1 MIEKLPISIQWHF
14 HYKRGVRKEN
24 KLEGQQLTRD
34 GKYCKLILVVCNA
47 KTWLCL
53 STTREKFN
61 LHLLAWSWRTFDFT
75 NNDKHNHLFWKY
87 YKVGHLV
94 AALGLLWLFHSLLHY
109 VQIGIWQNFQ
119 IRWWK
124 ATLIPRP
131 NVSPCSSVVYNISIP
146 SFSLLFFWLIIH
158 FSVLWEKSSTLGVLI
173 CRCCYFIFQSVLIIW
188 IRGCEKIH
196 S

>member
-1 MIEKLPISIQWHF
+1 MWEKKISLRDSSSLEMSNIVNW
-14 HYKRGVRKEN
+14 YWWCAMRK
-24 KLEGQQLTRD
+24 LGCVFQQLGR
-34 GKYCKLILVVCNA
+34 N
-47 KTWLCL
+47 
-53 STTREKFN
+53 SN
-61 LHLLAWSWRTFDFT
+61 LHLAWRTFDFT

-94 AALGLLWLFHSLLHY
+94 AALGLLWLFHY

-131 NVSPCSSVVYNISIP
+131 NVSPCSSVVYNISVP